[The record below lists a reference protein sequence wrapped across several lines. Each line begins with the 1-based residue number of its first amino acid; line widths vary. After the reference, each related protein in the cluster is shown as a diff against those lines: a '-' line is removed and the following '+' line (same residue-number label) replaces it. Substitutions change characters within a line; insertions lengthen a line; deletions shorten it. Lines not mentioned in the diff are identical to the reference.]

1 MKHFLIPFL
10 FISTAVFAQNT
21 TNKVERYKTNPAIND
36 EFKKP
41 LLGKVKTMHTAHYFI
56 EYNKYDTIKKEIFDN
71 NYTYGFDKEGREI
84 LFIEYDMHGNISSK
98 YERRYNE
105 KDSLTYL
112 REFIWGENFG
122 TYIEEKSYFYNPLGL
137 LQEVKGYILEGGV
150 GLSLNRELYKYN
162 DKQQL
167 LESHYYSNDTLI
179 ETVIRSYNDRGKL
192 IKELD
197 YSKGK
202 LRSEYKLEY
211 DERGNLIK
219 KDYYFTQFSISQKS
233 ITKYQYD
240 EQNRLILATENIDG
254 DENILI
260 KNIYKDN
267 LPIESYE
274 KNRSGDE
281 IHIFYHYKENQ
292 LIEEEK
298 STRFFNGHYYST
310 TKEKI
315 QYDEKCRIKK
325 FYDYEEKEIARTY
338 THYYDDKD
346 RIIKTELLYDNNK
359 KEYWTNSYDMNNNLI
374 ETIYKNNKEADK
386 DTYKYDK
393 NNNLLS
399 EIIYKGNK
407 EVYKVLYT
415 YDKDNNLLSKTTYKG
430 NKAIEK
436 IFYTYDSYQ
445 NLIKIEKYNNG
456 KNYIY
461 ERTFTYYE

>member
-1 MKHFLIPFL
+1 MKNYLFPFL
-10 FISTAVFAQNT
+10 FLFSIVICGQNAA
-21 TNKVERYKTNPAIND
+21 NKVEKYRIDPAIND
-36 EFKKP
+36 EFKRP

-84 LFIEYDMHGNISSK
+84 LFIKYDMHGNIRSK

-112 REFIWGENFG
+112 RKFIWGENFG
-122 TYIEEKSYFYNPLGL
+122 TYIEENSYFYNPLGL
-137 LQEVKGYILEGGV
+137 LQELKGY
-150 GLSLNRELYKYN
+150 SLKESDPLFIYRELYKYN

-167 LESHYYSNDTLI
+167 LESHYYSNDTLT
-179 ETVIRSYNDRGKL
+179 ETTIYSYNNKGKL
-192 IKELD
+192 IKKLD
-197 YSKGK
+197 YLKGK
-202 LRSEYKLEY
+202 LDSEYKLEY

-240 EQNRLILATENIDG
+240 DQNRLILATENIDG

-267 LPIESYE
+267 LPIEIYE
-274 KNRSGDE
+274 KNRSEDE

-298 STRFFNGHYYST
+298 YTRFFNGHYYST

-325 FYDYEEKEIARTY
+325 FYDYEEEKIVRTY

-346 RIIKTELLYDNNK
+346 RIIKTELLYSNNSNNK
-359 KEYWTNSYDMNNNLI
+359 KEYWTNSYDMANNLTK
-374 ETIYKNNKEADK
+374 TIYNNNKEADK
-386 DTYKYDK
+386 DIYRYDK

-399 EIIYKGNK
+399 EI
-407 EVYKVLYT
+407 
-415 YDKDNNLLSKTTYKG
+415 TYKG
-430 NKAIEK
+430 NKIIKK
-436 IFYTYDSYQ
+436 IIYTYDSYQ

>member
-10 FISTAVFAQNT
+10 FISTALFAQNT
-21 TNKVERYKTNPAIND
+21 ANKVERYKINPAIND

-84 LFIEYDMHGNISSK
+84 LFIKYDMHGNIRSK

-112 REFIWGENFG
+112 RKFIWGENFG
-122 TYIEEKSYFYNPLGL
+122 TYIEENSYFYNPLGL
-137 LQEVKGYILEGGV
+137 LQELKGYSLKESDS
-150 GLSLNRELYKYN
+150 LSLYRKLYKYN

-167 LESHYYSNDTLI
+167 LESHYYNKDTLTKTTI
-179 ETVIRSYNDRGKL
+179 YSYNNKGNL
-192 IKELD
+192 IKKLD
-197 YSKGK
+197 YLKGK
-202 LRSEYKLEY
+202 LDSEYKLEY

-240 EQNRLILATENIDG
+240 DQNRLILATENIDG

-267 LPIESYE
+267 LPIEIYE
-274 KNRSGDE
+274 KNRSEDE

-298 STRFFNGHYYST
+298 YTRFFNGHYYST

-325 FYDYEEKEIARTY
+325 FYDYEEEKIVRTY

-346 RIIKTELLYDNNK
+346 RIIKIELLYSNNSNNK
-359 KEYWTNSYDMNNNLI
+359 KEYWINSYDMANNLTK
-374 ETIYKNNKEADK
+374 TIYNNNKEADK
-386 DTYKYDK
+386 DIYRYDK

-399 EIIYKGNK
+399 EI
-407 EVYKVLYT
+407 
-415 YDKDNNLLSKTTYKG
+415 TYKG
-430 NKAIEK
+430 NKIIKK
-436 IFYTYDSYQ
+436 IIYTYDSYQ

>member
-1 MKHFLIPFL
+1 MKHLLIPFL

-21 TNKVERYKTNPAIND
+21 TNKVERYKIDPAIND
-36 EFKKP
+36 EFKRP

-84 LFIEYDMHGNISSK
+84 LFIKYDMHGNISSK

-105 KDSLTYL
+105 KDSLIYL

-137 LQEVKGYILEGGV
+137 LQELKGYSLKESDP
-150 GLSLNRELYKYN
+150 LSLYRELYKYN

-167 LESHYYSNDTLI
+167 LESHYYNKDTLT
-179 ETVIRSYNDRGKL
+179 ETAIYSYNNKGKL
-192 IKELD
+192 IKKLD

-211 DERGNLIK
+211 DERDNLIK

-267 LPIESYE
+267 LPIEIYE

-325 FYDYEEKEIARTY
+325 FYDYEGKEIARTY
-338 THYYDDKD
+338 IHYYDDKD
-346 RIIKTELLYDNNK
+346 RIIKTELLYSNNK
-359 KEYWTNSYDMNNNLI
+359 KEYWTNSYDMANNLTK
-374 ETIYKNNKEADK
+374 TIYNNKEADK
-386 DTYKYDK
+386 DIYRYDK

-399 EIIYKGNK
+399 KIIYKGNK

-415 YDKDNNLLSKTTYKG
+415 YDKDNNLLSKATYKG

-436 IFYTYDSYQ
+436 TFYTYDSYQ

>member
-1 MKHFLIPFL
+1 MKNYLFPFL
-10 FISTAVFAQNT
+10 FLFSIVICGQNAA
-21 TNKVERYKTNPAIND
+21 NKVEKYRIDPAIND
-36 EFKKP
+36 EFKRP

-84 LFIEYDMHGNISSK
+84 LFIKYDMHGNIRSK

-112 REFIWGENFG
+112 RKFIWGENFG
-122 TYIEEKSYFYNPLGL
+122 TYIEEKSYFYNSLGL
-137 LQEVKGYILEGGV
+137 LQELKGY
-150 GLSLNRELYKYN
+150 SLKESDPLFIYRELYKYN

-167 LESHYYSNDTLI
+167 LESHYYSNDTLT
-179 ETVIRSYNDRGKL
+179 ETTIYSYNNKGKL
-192 IKELD
+192 IKKLD
-197 YSKGK
+197 YLKGK
-202 LRSEYKLEY
+202 LDSEYKLEY

-240 EQNRLILATENIDG
+240 DQNRLILATENIDG

-267 LPIESYE
+267 LPIEIYE
-274 KNRSGDE
+274 KNRSEDE

-298 STRFFNGHYYST
+298 YTRFFNGHYYST

-325 FYDYEEKEIARTY
+325 FYDYEEEKIVRTY

-346 RIIKTELLYDNNK
+346 RIIKTELLYSNNSNNK
-359 KEYWTNSYDMNNNLI
+359 KEYWTNSYDMANNLTK
-374 ETIYKNNKEADK
+374 TIYKNNKEADK
-386 DTYKYDK
+386 DIYRYDK

-399 EIIYKGNK
+399 EI
-407 EVYKVLYT
+407 
-415 YDKDNNLLSKTTYKG
+415 TYKG
-430 NKAIEK
+430 NKIIKK
-436 IFYTYDSYQ
+436 IIYTYDSYQ

>member
-56 EYNKYDTIKKEIFDN
+56 EYNKYDTIKKELFDN

-84 LFIEYDMHGNISSK
+84 LFIKYDMYGNISSK

-137 LQEVKGYILEGGV
+137 LQELKGYSLKESDP
-150 GLSLNRELYKYN
+150 LSLYRELYKYN

-167 LESHYYSNDTLI
+167 LESHYYNKDTLT
-179 ETVIRSYNDRGKL
+179 ETTIYSYNNKGKL
-192 IKELD
+192 IKKLD
-197 YSKGK
+197 YLKGK
-202 LRSEYKLEY
+202 LCSEYKLEY

-240 EQNRLILATENIDG
+240 DQNRLILASENIDG

-267 LPIESYE
+267 LPIEIYE

-338 THYYDDKD
+338 THYYDNKD
-346 RIIKTELLYDNNK
+346 RIIKTELLYSNNK
-359 KEYWTNSYDMNNNLI
+359 KEYRTNSYDMANNLTK
-374 ETIYKNNKEADK
+374 TIYNNNKEADK
-386 DTYKYDK
+386 DIYRYDK

-399 EIIYKGNK
+399 KIIYKGNK

-415 YDKDNNLLSKTTYKG
+415 YDKDNKLLSKTTYKG

>member
-21 TNKVERYKTNPAIND
+21 TNKVERYKINPAIND

-84 LFIEYDMHGNISSK
+84 LFIKYDMHGNISSK

-137 LQEVKGYILEGGV
+137 LQELKGYSLKESDP
-150 GLSLNRELYKYN
+150 LSLYRELYKYN

-167 LESHYYSNDTLI
+167 LESHYYNKDTLT
-179 ETVIRSYNDRGKL
+179 ETTIYSYNNKGKL
-192 IKELD
+192 IKKLD
-197 YSKGK
+197 YLKGK

-211 DERGNLIK
+211 DERDNLIK
-219 KDYYFTQFSISQKS
+219 KDYYFTQFSTSQKS

-267 LPIESYE
+267 LPIEIYE

-346 RIIKTELLYDNNK
+346 RIIKTELLYSNNK
-359 KEYWTNSYDMNNNLI
+359 KEYWTNSYDMANNLTK
-374 ETIYKNNKEADK
+374 TIYNNKEADK
-386 DTYKYDK
+386 DIYRYDK

-399 EIIYKGNK
+399 KIIYKGNK

-436 IFYTYDSYQ
+436 TLYTYDSYK